1 MFGEIN
7 QKPKVIVF
15 FGGNGSTI
23 RSTIYNFEYMLKN
36 RNKFF
41 QPSDRF
47 FTMDYPGIGLS
58 ADASLGLSSV
68 REAALDLYKQA
79 LESKNDL
86 NKQQRKLQQRKLQQ
100 QQSQQQ
106 QQQKQ
111 QQQSQQQ
118 QQQKQQQQS
127 QQQQK
132 QQQQKQQQQSQQ
144 QQEFKQAS
152 SGQQQQSQ
160 QQQEFKQA
168 SSGQQQQSTNQY
180 ELWVITF
187 SIGMGVFAEILPE
200 LKTEE
205 LPDAILSINGLLSFR
220 KSAHKLLGAGK
231 LIGRELNMARTF
243 SSRINEFFQ
252 HNKNFRF
259 YLVQTPND
267 RMIDVDNVK
276 NVVKRWKVTAGDKKD
291 QNIILM
297 DNNNTYTM
305 HHNHINFEKLIQKLV
320 ER

>member
-36 RNKFF
+36 RNNFF
-41 QPSDRF
+41 QPSDQF

-79 LESKNDL
+79 VDSKNHL
-86 NKQQRKLQQRKLQQ
+86 NIKLKQQQQQRRKLQQQQ
-100 QQSQQQ
+100 SHSQQQQQQQQQQQKQQSQQQ
-106 QQQKQ
+106 QQQQ
-111 QQQSQQQ
+111 QKQQSQQQ
-118 QQQKQQQQS
+118 QQS
-127 QQQQK
+127 LY
-132 QQQQKQQQQSQQ
+132 
-144 QQEFKQAS
+144 KQAL
-152 SGQQQQSQ
+152 SGQQ
-160 QQQEFKQA
+160 E
-168 SSGQQQQSTNQY
+168 QSTNQY
-180 ELWVITF
+180 ELWVIAF
-187 SIGMGVFAEILPE
+187 SIGMGVFAEILPK
-200 LKTEE
+200 LTTEE

-243 SSRINEFFQ
+243 SSRIKDFFQ
-252 HNKNFRF
+252 YNTNFRF

-267 RMIDVDNVK
+267 GIIDVNNVRH
-276 NVVKRWKVTAGDKKD
+276 VVGRWKVTAGDINAA

-297 DNNNTYTM
+297 DNNTYTM
-305 HHNHINFEKLIQKLV
+305 HHNHINFGKLIQKLITPVV